1 MEWHQQWNLSR
12 KHTIKKLIKTILQLL
27 SFKGPFAPCSV
38 LSLIKAPDKS
48 TEAGACWF
56 CEGRKEAQQAADLD
70 SAPASPWV
78 SSTAWIKDP
87 GSASSLLLLGI
98 ASV

>member
-27 SFKGPFAPCSV
+27 SFKGPFAPSSA
-38 LSLIKAPDKS
+38 LSLKKAPDKS

-56 CEGRKEAQQAADLD
+56 CESRRAAQQAGDLN
-70 SAPASPWV
+70 SARASPWV
-78 SSTAWIKDP
+78 SSMAWVKDP
-87 GSASSLLLLGI
+87 CSASSLLLLGI